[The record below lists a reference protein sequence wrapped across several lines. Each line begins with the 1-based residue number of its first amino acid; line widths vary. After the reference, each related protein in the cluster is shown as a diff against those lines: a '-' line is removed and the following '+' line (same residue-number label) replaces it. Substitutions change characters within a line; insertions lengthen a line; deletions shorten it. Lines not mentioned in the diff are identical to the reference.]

1 MRLYYRICRFIC
13 QMMFLLYCRGRVF
26 GLRNVPQ
33 TGGVLLVCN
42 HQSFLDPV
50 LATLA
55 AHREGNYMARATLFE
70 KPLLRRLIESLNAF
84 PVRLGSADIAAVKQ
98 ILRRLRDG
106 KLVVIFPEATRTR
119 DGRIGQIQSGFAS
132 IAKRGRATIVPVLI
146 DGAFEVWPRSRKLPW
161 PGRITVTYGQLLAPD
176 VVQRMD
182 VDRLAQTTRSRLID
196 MQRDL
201 WAKRRTEQ

>member
-55 AHREGNYMARATLFE
+55 AHREGNYMARDTLFE
-70 KPLLRRLIESLNAF
+70 NPLLRRLIESLNAF
-84 PVRLGSADIAAVKQ
+84 PVRRGSADIAAVKQ
-98 ILRRLRDG
+98 TLRRLRDG

-132 IAKRGRATIVPVLI
+132 VAKRARAAIVPVLI
-146 DGAFEVWPRSRKLPW
+146 DGAFEVWPRWRKLPR
-161 PGRITVTYGQLLAPD
+161 PGRITVTYGESLATD

-182 VDRLAQTTRSRLID
+182 VDRLAGTTRSRLID

-201 WAKRRTEQ
+201 WAKRRAEQ